1 MGDCDQQQR
10 KKNSHGLDLL
20 MMNELVTDDEMLWPI
35 EQCKDAAKQAEAQI
49 PTPVAA
55 AEATFFS
62 SNAEFDFFCE

>member
-1 MGDCDQQQR
+1 
-10 KKNSHGLDLL
+10 